1 MSKHA
6 RTNTPTDADLKGNP
20 MIGGSKGTTIA
31 GPGEELD
38 GETTFDGDVENDVNA
53 QGGIDKHDHGSRSA
67 QHPKV
72 TRPST
77 RR

>member
-1 MSKHA
+1 MSKHV
-6 RTNTPTDADLKGNP
+6 RTTRPTDADLKGNP

-31 GPGEELD
+31 GPGEGLD
-38 GETTFDGDVENDVNA
+38 GDNTFDGDVENDVNA
-53 QGGIDKHDHGSRSA
+53 QGGIDKHDSGSRSA

-72 TRPST
+72 TRPGA